1 MGLPIQLDFLQLNL
15 LTDATVEVLLKTPRR
30 GLLGKLIKVI
40 MQLGRLT
47 LNPSGI
53 ISNILQQKAKK
64 LRREK

>member
-1 MGLPIQLDFLQLNL
+1 VIPIFGRTHKQSHS
-15 LTDATVEVLLKTPRR
+15 TDATVEVLLKTPRR